1 MDVVIPAVSERANRR
16 EGFMSRKMK
25 AVTASIL
32 STFLVAPNAQAVTLS
47 EAQNLSVPALASLVL
62 GEVGRL
68 YNDVLRPTGYE
79 HYSISI
85 PRNAPRRLTVL
96 SFYGPASLASSRG
109 LCSAHELTVYFDN
122 AGSPKGFHDS
132 IDYKYADE
140 GIASTPSD
148 QRALYIL
155 RRNEEKSCASIASTK
170 NFFSAA
176 GGPDYADRAAAA
188 IVFAINSYNLGR
200 KVPGDV
206 ECRGFCGQG
215 DLYSRISLNAI
226 NQIDFVDCKTK
237 KFTGVSFP
245 VPDHAC
251 FQITL
256 NDQPFSSDL
265 IFLETNKTE
274 SEVRATSLSALMGR
288 QKVY

>member
-1 MDVVIPAVSERANRR
+1 
-16 EGFMSRKMK
+16 MSRKMK

-32 STFLVAPNAQAVTLS
+32 SAFLVAPDAQAVTLS
-47 EAQNLSVPALASLVL
+47 EAQSLSVPALASLVL

-68 YNDVLRPTGYE
+68 YNQVLRPTGYE

-96 SFYGPASLASSRG
+96 SFYGPASLASSKG

-122 AGSPKGFHDS
+122 AGFPKGFHDS

-140 GIASTPSD
+140 GIASAPSD
-148 QRALYIL
+148 QRALYLL

-176 GGPDYADRAAAA
+176 GGSDYADRAAAA
-188 IVFAINSYNLGR
+188 LAFAINSHKAGSN
-200 KVPGDV
+200 VPGNV
-206 ECRGFCGQG
+206 ACGGLCGQA

-226 NQIDFVDCKTK
+226 NQIDPVDCKTK
-237 KFTGVSFP
+237 RVAAVVFP
-245 VPDHAC
+245 APDHAC
-251 FQITL
+251 FQIRL
-256 NDQPFSSDL
+256 NDQPFSSDF
-265 IFLETNKTE
+265 IYLETEKTQ
-274 SEVRATSLSALMGR
+274 SEVRATLLSASMGN